1 MPWASCALKEAVLR
15 RFRALESASCQ
26 VKHPACRCRSVANR
40 SRANVLTGTL
50 TTVGSSRGAPANQAA
65 LRVLPCQRC
74 NAAPNPGG
82 VRQTFESAT
91 RASAFFND
99 RVPLRPDRPS
109 VRTSCTLP
117 LRFRLGHARPP
128 PAWSS
133 ATRGI
138 FLPLDERAILA
149 AQSRVLELAHL
160 VERLAEV
167 SDDVKL
173 VEQNRCLRGVLSSR
187 VAKRLPHVDGDLNPR
202 DSGERRGLT
211 TGAPVVD

>member
-1 MPWASCALKEAVLR
+1 MQAIGSALDNADLVVQALDKAQGDLIFGFAVSGNACPLPFDERCKLLIGFKALPLQLRLPVLEELPRPGFAGVVPQLREGFLEQIGGVQALVGGKQELQILASRAFEVLR
-15 RFRALESASCQ
+15 MRE
-26 VKHPACRCRSVANR
+26 
-40 SRANVLTGTL
+40 
-50 TTVGSSRGAPANQAA
+50 
-65 LRVLPCQRC
+65 QR
-74 NAAPNPGG
+74 
-82 VRQTFESAT
+82 
-91 RASAFFND
+91 
-99 RVPLRPDRPS
+99 
-109 VRTSCTLP
+109 
-117 LRFRLGHARPP
+117 
-128 PAWSS
+128 
-133 ATRGI
+133 I

-149 AQSRVLELAHL
+149 AQSRVLKLAHL

>member
-1 MPWASCALKEAVLR
+1 MRQHGDQNLGMPWASCALKEAVLR

-82 VRQTFESAT
+82 VRQTCEFAT

-99 RVPLRPDRPS
+99 RVPLRPDPPS
-109 VRTSCTLP
+109 PRTSCTLP
-117 LRFRLGHARPP
+117 LRSRFGHARPP

-133 ATRGI
+133 WPRWFCPHCCIRSACCSLRCRARFMGPRGRA
-138 FLPLDERAILA
+138 LCGPSTSLLRRSCHRCAILDMRA
-149 AQSRVLELAHL
+149 WR
-160 VERLAEV
+160 
-167 SDDVKL
+167 
-173 VEQNRCLRGVLSSR
+173 
-187 VAKRLPHVDGDLNPR
+187 
-202 DSGERRGLT
+202 
-211 TGAPVVD
+211 